1 MLGAVVPHE
10 EGGADRTEAESEDR
24 QPLHA
29 LRHHRRLPEQVTSKS
44 QQRDGAAETADHFGR
59 HRAEASVQHRIGR
72 PSQRAGGGGEVAEG
86 VARVEGKRAAL
97 GDQDGGAGKA
107 HGGAGEM
114 EPAQPL
120 ARQQR
125 REDDDEQRPEVG
137 DEAGIDRGRIAE
149 RSEEHTSELQSL
161 MRISYAVFCLK
172 KKKKKLTERPQSN
185 TETRAQVRK

>member
-1 MLGAVVPHE
+1 MIRRPPRST
-10 EGGADRTEAESEDR
+10 RTDTLFPYTTLFR
-24 QPLHA
+24 
-29 LRHHRRLPEQVTSKS
+29 SKS

-137 DEAGIDRGRIAE
+137 DEAGIDRGPIAE
-149 RSEEHTSELQSL
+149 RYGVAEVEAEG
-161 MRISYAVFCLK
+161 AADAG
-172 KKKKKLTERPQSN
+172 RPDP
-185 TETRAQVRK
+185 RR